1 MGVRHLKLYDLSF
14 IFFFL
19 PVTVMVFA
27 AVPRL
32 YHVFVL
38 LVASLLF
45 FAMTS
50 PLFLGVMVVNV
61 LLDYLLSRP
70 IFIHGKGDRRSK
82 ATLAFAASKSILLMV
97 VVSVGGA
104 LSPWVVT
111 LGVIIYTSTSLG
123 YLIDLY
129 NGEEDPITSVYD
141 YLLFCC
147 FFGKLHVGP
156 IVTAH
161 DFCGQLRTLRPSL
174 TSMSDGFVWFCHG
187 LAKNV
192 ILAANIMTL
201 GDNLKAIPYLEK
213 TAAGV
218 WLLIICYL
226 FATYFTLSGY
236 SDMARGIGALFG
248 LTLPENFHYPLQSE
262 TVTDFFSN
270 FNISANRFIRKYV
283 YGALGAEDNGPLS
296 TTINILLIT
305 MLMGLWYGISL
316 NFLAW
321 GAVLGLFIVLETLLG
336 ERYLPRVPSA
346 LRSLGTLALV
356 VISFAVFCSGSL
368 GQAAFYLQTMF
379 GIGHVSFIDDQVLYL
394 LSANAVLL
402 ALCVVFSTGFIS
414 RRGRM
419 FQHRFPRL
427 SRVISLCSNL
437 CIFVASISFL
447 V

>member
-1 MGVRHLKLYDLSF
+1 MGVSYLKLYDLSF

-19 PVTVMVFA
+19 PLSVLVFSL
-27 AVPRL
+27 VPRL
-32 YHVFVL
+32 YRVFVL

-50 PLFLGVMVVNV
+50 PLFLGVMVASV
-61 LLDYLLSRP
+61 LCDYLLSRP
-70 IFIHGKGDRRSK
+70 IFIHGKGDKRSRS
-82 ATLAFAASKSILLMV
+82 ALAFAATKSILLMV
-97 VVSVGGA
+97 ALSVGGQLNA
-104 LSPWVVT
+104 SMVS
-111 LGVIIYTSTSLG
+111 LGVIIYSSTSLG

-174 TSMSDGFVWFCHG
+174 TSMSDGFVWYCHG
-187 LAKNV
+187 LGKNV
-192 ILAANIMTL
+192 ILAANIMAL
-201 GDNLKAIPYLEK
+201 GNNLKAIPYLEK
-213 TAAGV
+213 TVAGV
-218 WLLIICYL
+218 WLLVLCYL

-248 LTLPENFHYPLQSE
+248 LSLPENFHYPLQSE
-262 TVTDFFSN
+262 SVTDFFSN

-283 YGALGAEDNGPLS
+283 YGALGAEDNGALS

-336 ERYLPRVPSA
+336 ERYLPRIPAV
-346 LRSLGTLALV
+346 LRSLSTLILV
-356 VISFAVFCSGSL
+356 VVSFAVFCSGSL
-368 GQAAFYLQTMF
+368 GQAMFYLKTMF
-379 GIGHVSFIDDQVLYL
+379 GLNRAALLDNAVLYL
-394 LSANAVLL
+394 VSANGVLL
-402 ALCVVFSTGFIS
+402 VLCILFSTSFFS

-419 FQHRFPRL
+419 FQHRFPRF
-427 SRVISLCSNL
+427 SRIFSLCSNL
-437 CIFVASISFL
+437 AIFAASVSFL